1 MNLLTNG
8 CLIIFIAYNGRE
20 NRVLS
25 CHNIFN
31 YRLNVDIYWHV
42 PAPAN
47 IYFIRV
53 NKRNTPKRCEI
64 FSKLTMFWC
73 LIVNVAHI
81 TKMLY
86 LQFVY
91 NSLIFDSFFQCFFC
105 WLWTGKCLLGWYVPK
120 HFLIQHTSMKKWPDK
135 ITFFMPF

>member
-1 MNLLTNG
+1 MGVWYFLLRITEEKTG
-8 CLIIFIAYNGRE
+8 FYL
-20 NRVLS
+20 V
-25 CHNIFN
+25 
-31 YRLNVDIYWHV
+31 
-42 PAPAN
+42 
-47 IYFIRV
+47 
-53 NKRNTPKRCEI
+53 TI
-64 FSKLTMFWC
+64 FSITDWMRTYIGMYPPQQTFTLSESTRETLERGVKYFQSWQC
-73 LIVNVAHI
+73 SDAFIVNVAHI